1 MNEDKKINK
10 GFTLIELLITI
21 VIIGLVF
28 TIGYIAVLSIINS
41 SKETKKEINK
51 KFILNAS
58 EQYAMEFKD
67 KNSFAKYTND
77 VGETSFCISL
87 GTLLKYGIYNDN
99 EVLKEYLPNYVVY
112 VSGKYEVY
120 NYELIDLDSA
130 NNKCEGVKF
139 ISEIKEGS
147 EPNKIIS
154 VSEKDTNNEDFGL
167 IDITYDFDIIDTG
180 KSNKKYV
187 LSMDLKKH
195 INTKIEN
202 ITLPVYVV
210 SILDKSGSMSLKNY
224 NSARDA
230 AINLSNQLI
239 NKFTSNAYNG
249 LIEFSTMPI
258 VKKEFSNT
266 VLTVSDFSSTTA
278 GITNTSGGIDYAIKL
293 FNNLKNNINNDFD
306 KALKYT
312 ILLYDGFPNETM
324 IVDGVDNSDSMYYDK
339 LFSGSND
346 SHKDCLYNKPTCI
359 TGVRNS
365 SDYLQNIMGSK
376 LIIIGYNFSNSN
388 VELKKISSAD
398 SDLCNDSNLNG
409 YCYYE
414 STSSDINTLFDKIQN
429 NISEEV
435 NKTKASKA
443 KITIKLNSNITTEID
458 GENKNTIEYEIE
470 FGEEESQENYQY
482 NLIINDSIFEGCT
495 SKESCNK
502 EVKLFDNIII
512 ETYNKDGSLL
522 NTTTFD
528 DSPRFIINNS
538 KYSTLQ

>member
-202 ITLPVYVV
+202 ITLPVYVALV
-210 SILDKSGSMSLKNY
+210 LDKSGSMAGNKYLK
-224 NSARDA
+224 SKEAS
-230 AINLSNQLI
+230 INLSNQLI
-239 NKFTSNAYNG
+239 NKFKENAYIG
-249 LIEFSTMPI
+249 LVQFGTMPEI
-258 VKKEFSNT
+258 KREFENNI
-266 VLTVSDFSSTTA
+266 LTDSLFSKTENM
-278 GITNTSGGIDYAIKL
+278 TNVSGGIDYASKL
-293 FNNLKNNINNDFD
+293 FNNLKNKLGDEYD

-312 ILLYDGFPNETM
+312 ILLYDGLPNEYLLSG
-324 IVDGVDNSDSMYYDK
+324 GVN
-339 LFSGSND
+339 N
-346 SHKDCLYNKPTCI
+346 T
-359 TGVRNS
+359 NS
-365 SDYLQNIMGSK
+365 SYYTNLFNNKEVSNVYNWTSLPYIQNSSKYIQETIKSK
-376 LIIIGYNFSNSN
+376 LITIGFEFSGDD
-388 VELKKISSAD
+388 ELKKISSTD
-398 SDLCNDSNLNG
+398 SNLCSDSNLNG

-443 KITIKLNSNITTEID
+443 KIIIKLNSNITTEIND
-458 GENKNTIEYEIE
+458 ENKNTIEYEIE

>member
-154 VSEKDTNNEDFGL
+154 VSEKDINNEDFGL

-202 ITLPVYVV
+202 ITLPVYVALV
-210 SILDKSGSMSLKNY
+210 LDKSGSMAGNKYLK
-224 NSARDA
+224 SKEAS
-230 AINLSNQLI
+230 INLSNQLI
-239 NKFTSNAYNG
+239 NKFKDNAYIG
-249 LIEFSTMPI
+249 LVQFDYIPI
-258 VKKEFSNT
+258 IKRNFKSKSLVDD
-266 VLTVSDFSSTTA
+266 DFEISIYTT
-278 GITNTSGGIDYAIKL
+278 NVSGGLDLAIKL
-293 FNNLKNNINNDFD
+293 FNELKNKPSINYDE
-306 KALKYT
+306 ALKYT
-312 ILLYDGFPNETM
+312 ILLYDGIPNVTM
-324 IVDGVDNSDSMYYDK
+324 TLGGIDNSDSTYYDK
-339 LFSGSND
+339 LFSNSSN
-346 SHKDCLYNKPTCI
+346 SHKNCDSASCLTY
-359 TGVRNS
+359 VRNS
-365 SDYLQNIMGSK
+365 SNYLQNTMGSK
-376 LIIIGYNFSNSN
+376 LITIGFEFSGGDD
-388 VELKKISSAD
+388 LKKISSAD
-398 SDLCNDSNLNG
+398 STLCSDSNLNG

-443 KITIKLNSNITTEID
+443 KIIIKLNSNITTEIND
-458 GENKNTIEYEIE
+458 ENKNIIEYEIE
-470 FGEEESQENYQY
+470 FGEKESQENYRY

>member
-1 MNEDKKINK
+1 MEKDKKINK

-28 TIGYIAVLSIINS
+28 TIGYIAILSIIDS

-58 EQYAMEFKD
+58 EQYATEFKD

-77 VGETSFCISL
+77 TGETSFCISL

-120 NYELIDLDSA
+120 DYELIDLDSA

-147 EPNKIIS
+147 EPNKIIN

-167 IDITYDFDIIDTG
+167 IDMTYDFDIIDTG

-187 LSMDLKKH
+187 LNMDLKKH
-195 INTKIEN
+195 INTEIEN
-202 ITLPVYVV
+202 ITLPVYVALV
-210 SILDKSGSMSLKNY
+210 LDKSGSMSGTKF
-224 NSARDA
+224 NSAKEA
-230 AINLSNQLI
+230 SINLSNQLI
-239 NKFTSNAYNG
+239 DKFGNNAYIS
-249 LIEFSTMPI
+249 LIQFGTMPEI
-258 VKKEFSNT
+258 KRDFESS
-266 VLTVSDFSSTTA
+266 VLTSSIFSVVENL
-278 GITNTSGGIDYAIKL
+278 TNVSGGLDYASKL
-293 FNNLKNNINNDFD
+293 FYNLKNRLGEEYD

-312 ILLYDGFPNETM
+312 ILLYDGTPNECLF
-324 IVDGVDNSDSMYYDK
+324 IEGVGNTDSSYYTK
-339 LFSGSND
+339 LFNNGTVTHGDCSNNTI
-346 SHKDCLYNKPTCI
+346 SVQK
-359 TGVRNS
+359 S
-365 SDYLQNIMGSK
+365 SDYLKDTMGSK
-376 LIIIGYNFSNSN
+376 LITIGYSFSGSTS
-388 VELKKISSAD
+388 LKQVSSQD
-398 SDLCNDSNLNG
+398 DGLCSDSNLSG

-414 STSSDINTLFDKIQN
+414 STSDNIDSLFSTIQN

-443 KITIKLNSNITTEID
+443 KIIIKLNSNITAEIN
-458 GENKNTIEYEIE
+458 GEIKNTIEYEIE